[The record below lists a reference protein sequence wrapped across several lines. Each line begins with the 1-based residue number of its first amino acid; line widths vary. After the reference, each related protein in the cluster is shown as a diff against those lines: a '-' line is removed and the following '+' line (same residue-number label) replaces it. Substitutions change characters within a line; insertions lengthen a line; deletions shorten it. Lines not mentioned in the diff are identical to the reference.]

1 MPFNDGSKQV
11 IRTKN
16 DVHASQKDFVV
27 EYDNMQSFAQNYT
40 MSNKILGSGAFGQVK
55 KATNKANGEVRA
67 VKMIDKLQL
76 DESEKTRL
84 MYEIDILKNLT
95 HPNIVRLYEVYQ
107 NRSTIFL
114 VTELCEGCEL
124 FDEISKREHLTENEA
139 AHVCKQILQAIAYC
153 HGQNI
158 AHRDLKPENVLLD
171 VKNRGTI
178 KVIDFGTSHH
188 YDSNSHTMH
197 QMYGTPYYIAPEVL
211 VGTYNEKCDMWSI
224 GVILYIMLCGR
235 PPFNG
240 ATEEQIIARVKQGMW
255 SFKGEIWSDIS
266 DSAKDLIEKLM
277 CKDVNRRLTAVEALA
292 HPWIKSKVKTS
303 YNADLATQAVNNLM
317 NFKVSSFCFSSAV
330 WDTLSSDSL
339 YFSNKRT
346 NPSSSRRR

>member
-139 AHVCKQILQAIAYC
+139 AHVCK
-153 HGQNI
+153 
-158 AHRDLKPENVLLD
+158 
-171 VKNRGTI
+171 
-178 KVIDFGTSHH
+178 
-188 YDSNSHTMH
+188 
-197 QMYGTPYYIAPEVL
+197 
-211 VGTYNEKCDMWSI
+211 
-224 GVILYIMLCGR
+224 
-235 PPFNG
+235 
-240 ATEEQIIARVKQGMW
+240 
-255 SFKGEIWSDIS
+255 
-266 DSAKDLIEKLM
+266 
-277 CKDVNRRLTAVEALA
+277 
-292 HPWIKSKVKTS
+292 
-303 YNADLATQAVNNLM
+303 
-317 NFKVSSFCFSSAV
+317 
-330 WDTLSSDSL
+330 
-339 YFSNKRT
+339 
-346 NPSSSRRR
+346 

>member
-1 MPFNDGSKQV
+1 
-11 IRTKN
+11 
-16 DVHASQKDFVV
+16 
-27 EYDNMQSFAQNYT
+27 
-40 MSNKILGSGAFGQVK
+40 
-55 KATNKANGEVRA
+55 
-67 VKMIDKLQL
+67 
-76 DESEKTRL
+76 
-84 MYEIDILKNLT
+84 
-95 HPNIVRLYEVYQ
+95 
-107 NRSTIFL
+107 
-114 VTELCEGCEL
+114 
-124 FDEISKREHLTENEA
+124 
-139 AHVCKQILQAIAYC
+139 
-153 HGQNI
+153 
-158 AHRDLKPENVLLD
+158 
-171 VKNRGTI
+171 
-178 KVIDFGTSHH
+178 
-188 YDSNSHTMH
+188 MH